1 MMANLTRTSNSDRST
16 EDLSPRAELSG
27 LSGLSGIQGSP
38 GTPDLPELETTR
50 EAMNWSGNNSLSS
63 FGLSI
68 SGSPFLA
75 SPETGVRVISLVSS
89 SSSSSS
95 SDGSQGSMAAPIRV
109 AANLRQ
115 LLGDCAQIYCDDAA
129 LEEKLNEVVI
139 SNKVN
144 DDDNEGMS
152 VGEGED
158 GATVDDE

>member
-1 MMANLTRTSNSDRST
+1 MVDNLALEYS
-16 EDLSPRAELSG
+16 

-89 SSSSSS
+89 SSSSS
-95 SDGSQGSMAAPIRV
+95 DGSQGSMSAPIKV

-139 SNKVN
+139 SNKA
-144 DDDNEGMS
+144 DHDDNEGMS

-158 GATVDDE
+158 GVTVDDM